1 MARRFNVGDRVV
13 RFNPSLYSNLFHKD
27 KYVDYGV
34 VTDANDDRFTTS
46 GKLTSFDNGTNYNEC
61 FQSSGKLVYG
71 YTDDKTFWFNLDTEK
86 ELIDEFHKKTEEQFL
101 EEVKVKN
108 EEEIARIE
116 AQIKALE
123 KAMERLHD
131 MTDAYMGYTTIK
143 TFQHIGDMNN
153 IYEKKLNT
161 CNKIY
166 KK

>member
-1 MARRFNVGDRVV
+1 ME
-13 RFNPSLYSNLFHKD
+13 
-27 KYVDYGV
+27 KYMDYAQ

-46 GKLTSFDNGTNYNEC
+46 GKLTSIDNGTNYNEC

-71 YTDDKTFWFNLDTEK
+71 YYTDNTFWFNLDTEK

-101 EEVKVKN
+101 LEVKKTN
-108 EEEIARIE
+108 DEEIARIE
-116 AQIKALE
+116 NQIKSLE
-123 KAMERLHD
+123 KAKARLQD

-143 TFQHIGDMNN
+143 TFEHIGDMNN
-153 IYEKKLNT
+153 ILQKKINQ